1 MNCASCNT
9 PLTPGSN
16 TCPNCGA
23 LNMAFGVQTPVVNQN
38 ANESAMPTPVTPV
51 VEESVIPTPVV
62 NTPVQPQVVQTQPQV
77 VQTQVVQAQP
87 QVVQPQVV
95 QQAVQPQIVQTQPV
109 VEQPVM
115 AQVQEESAMPQVE
128 MPAMEMPMQAALDVP
143 EVATNVPTLG
153 DNDGVAEQNE
163 SLEII
168 DETSYVTPKVVE
180 PVIPVMQNQI
190 VNDDEE
196 IQVTATMAP
205 PTLNIQ
211 DDYNLGAGAVSIQN
225 AEVSTY
231 SPEEMAEQAQEEKKN
246 ERREKDNVNFAIP
259 SVTGPAEAVTQE
271 VIDGGVP
278 DVVMDTPTA
287 GDGDGIV
294 EGNES
299 QQVIEEEPKKD
310 DKTKKK
316 GLNLPTLNLK
326 ELKKTKSLPFPF
338 VIIAIVIFFII
349 GIVLGTL
356 MFGTPTY
363 KAGSYRN
370 SMVNTDELPRVA
382 DGKNNVT
389 RAGAFTYKIPET
401 YYYDR
406 VKSGVAIYDKDDTF
420 RIYIRSDVGIYD
432 DLATAKTS
440 VIKTLEQQKVVVNN
454 YKETAINKKNYVVIQ
469 GTTNTVNRTIAFTDA
484 GHDYIFYIEI
494 VTKDN
499 KYNDELVSIADDI
512 IRNVKFNEDTA
523 EMELIDVFDISEVVI
538 KASMEYK
545 KINK

>member
-16 TCPNCGA
+16 SCPNCGA
-23 LNMAFGVQTPVVNQN
+23 LNMAFGVQAPVANQQVNM
-38 ANESAMPTPVTPV
+38 SAMPTPVTPV
-51 VEESVIPTPVV
+51 VESVMPTPVV
-62 NTPVQPQVVQTQPQV
+62 SGQVQP
-77 VQTQVVQAQP
+77 QVVQAQP
-87 QVVQPQVV
+87 QE
-95 QQAVQPQIVQTQPV
+95 VQTQPVQPIAQVQQMPQVQQVQQV

-115 AQVQEESAMPQVE
+115 AQVQEVSAMPQVE
-128 MPAMEMPMQAALDVP
+128 MPTVEMPMQAVLDVP
-143 EVATNVPTLG
+143 EVATNIQTLG
-153 DNDGVAEQNE
+153 DGDGVVEQNE
-163 SLEII
+163 SLEVI
-168 DETSYVTPKVVE
+168 DESSYSVPEVVE
-180 PVIPVMQNQI
+180 PVIPVVQNQV

-246 ERREKDNVNFAIP
+246 ERREKDNVNFDIP
-259 SVTGPAEAVTQE
+259 SVTGPAETVTQE
-271 VIDGGVP
+271 VMDGGVP
-278 DVVMDTPTA
+278 DVVMDAPTA

-299 QQVIEEEPKKD
+299 QQIVEEEPKKE
-310 DKTKKK
+310 TQKKK
-316 GLNLPTLNLK
+316 SLNLPTLNLK
-326 ELKKTKSLPFPF
+326 ELRKTKSLPFPF
-338 VIIAIVIFFII
+338 VIIAVVIFFIV
-349 GIVLGTL
+349 GMVLGTL
-356 MFGTPTY
+356 MFGTQTY
-363 KAGSYRN
+363 TAGSYRN
-370 SMVNTDELPRVA
+370 SVVNTDELPRVA

-389 RAGAFTYKIPET
+389 RAGAFTYTIPET

-499 KYNDELVSIADDI
+499 KYNDDLVSVADDI
-512 IRNVKFNEDTA
+512 IRNVKYNEDTA